1 MEDELKKFACR
12 YAVVRFIPFAETEE
26 FVNIGVIIACPS
38 TGYFNFK
45 LQKKKRHARVTHFFS
60 ELSKLAYHESVEMF
74 SKELSRIQL
83 LISNRSNSP
92 DEIRAIFEGLVHPR
106 EAMIRFSGARSCL
119 TPSPDQALGKF
130 FQYYVERDFVTHE
143 YTEQILERRVRTLVH
158 GLNLSEPFKAME
170 LGDDFAVAHFPLV
183 QQQDSKPK
191 KAIKPFYLAQVDPIK
206 IINHGGLW
214 IDRLRRMRNRNTL
227 PNSVLF
233 AVEGPPVSDVK
244 RHSAFQEICDDLRTL
259 EIQVSLSNAEQE
271 IVDFAYA

>member
-1 MEDELKKFACR
+1 MEDKLKKFACR
-12 YAVVRFIPFAETEE
+12 YAVVRFVPFAETEE

-60 ELSKLAYHESVEMF
+60 ELSKSAYHQSVEMF

-83 LISNRSNSP
+83 LIANRSNSP
-92 DEIRAIFEGLVHPR
+92 DDIRTLFEGLVHPR
-106 EAMIRFSGARSCL
+106 EAMIRFSGSRSCL
-119 TPSPDQALGKF
+119 TASPEQALEKF

-143 YTEQILERRVRTLVH
+143 YTEQILERRVRNLVH
-158 GLNLSEPFKAME
+158 GLNLPEPFKAME

-183 QQQDSKPK
+183 QQQDLKPK
-191 KAIKPFYLAQVDPIK
+191 KAIKPFYLAQSDPIK
-206 IINHGGLW
+206 IISHGGLW
-214 IDRLRRMRNRNTL
+214 IDRLRRMRSRNTL

-233 AVEGPPVSDVK
+233 AVEGPPVSDEK
-244 RHSAFQEICDDLRTL
+244 RYSAFQEICDDLRHL
-259 EIQVSLSNAEQE
+259 KIHVSLSNAEQE